1 MDTEN
6 GVGKEKL
13 QEENN
18 LMINKEEAHY
28 GTVGSTPDFMNIDQ
42 ILDKI
47 GYTRYHILVIIIT
60 AFTLI
65 ADGAE
70 IYTIYLIS
78 PILRK
83 VYNLPTPIV
92 ALLSS
97 CLFIGFGI
105 GSFFS
110 GSITTLYKRRLPML
124 VSLFIIMLFGTI
136 CVLIENIWF
145 FIGCRLIIGLGIGI
159 LINFVNSLCEILPS
173 KGRDFLMGSI
183 FIFWKVGIVY
193 FCLICLIFMNNTL
206 DERYWKICTV
216 LGVLPNCV
224 SFILI
229 FFFYEES
236 PRVLLWNNEME
247 KGFAA
252 LDKLGAYNNVTIS
265 EQEKDGIREFIKM
278 EKDVKGSS
286 NPCQMLKILFS
297 SPLTLLSILVFLLW
311 FLNSAILYMNHY
323 SFPIILNKINFGI
336 RNNSK
341 KHKMILEILYTNII
355 PIPAELL
362 AGALTAT
369 SFFGRKYTIG
379 LGFFFQMI
387 FSFIMCME
395 SQYLFIYS
403 SLITF
408 FNVLSFNITKLY
420 TCEVYHTRFRDDANG
435 FGNAMSRI
443 GGIMVPFIAELG
455 FYTLKTF
462 GPIMIICGLSLFS
475 VIVALSLPFDTYGKP
490 LDDINIYHNKEKE
503 IKEIK

>member
-136 CVLIENIWF
+136 CVLIDNIWF

-159 LINFVNSLCEILPS
+159 LINFVNS
-173 KGRDFLMGSI
+173 
-183 FIFWKVGIVY
+183 
-193 FCLICLIFMNNTL
+193 IC
-206 DERYWKICTV
+206 
-216 LGVLPNCV
+216 
-224 SFILI
+224 
-229 FFFYEES
+229 
-236 PRVLLWNNEME
+236 
-247 KGFAA
+247 
-252 LDKLGAYNNVTIS
+252 
-265 EQEKDGIREFIKM
+265 
-278 EKDVKGSS
+278 
-286 NPCQMLKILFS
+286 
-297 SPLTLLSILVFLLW
+297 
-311 FLNSAILYMNHY
+311 
-323 SFPIILNKINFGI
+323 
-336 RNNSK
+336 
-341 KHKMILEILYTNII
+341 
-355 PIPAELL
+355 
-362 AGALTAT
+362 
-369 SFFGRKYTIG
+369 
-379 LGFFFQMI
+379 
-387 FSFIMCME
+387 
-395 SQYLFIYS
+395 
-403 SLITF
+403 
-408 FNVLSFNITKLY
+408 
-420 TCEVYHTRFRDDANG
+420 
-435 FGNAMSRI
+435 
-443 GGIMVPFIAELG
+443 
-455 FYTLKTF
+455 
-462 GPIMIICGLSLFS
+462 
-475 VIVALSLPFDTYGKP
+475 
-490 LDDINIYHNKEKE
+490 
-503 IKEIK
+503 